1 MLPRFHSDF
10 GVLAIAVAP
19 APLLPPSDGIMDSI
33 EVLAKYDA
41 QRKPSTSMPTTMN
54 LPLRWERPRRFER
67 AGILRTWMPE
77 LLLRRLV
84 RPTRIEFMAG
94 LAERLVYEE
103 E

>member
-1 MLPRFHSDF
+1 M
-10 GVLAIAVAP
+10 GEAAA
-19 APLLPPSDGIMDSI
+19 
-33 EVLAKYDA
+33 
-41 QRKPSTSMPTTMN
+41 
-54 LPLRWERPRRFER
+54 LR
-67 AGILRTWMPE
+67 ASILRTWMPE